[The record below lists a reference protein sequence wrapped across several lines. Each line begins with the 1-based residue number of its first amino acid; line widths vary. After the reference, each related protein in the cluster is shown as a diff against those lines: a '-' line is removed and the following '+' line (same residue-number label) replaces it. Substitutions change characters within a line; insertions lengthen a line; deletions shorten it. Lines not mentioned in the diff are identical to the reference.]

1 MANKKHSTLA
11 LAILLM
17 TTACSTQFANTGQ
30 NTPGIAEA
38 TPAATRAQPPSPVPT
53 PVPAPPTPEASTPTV
68 RWLELLRRT
77 PYPYSTPLPPPEPT
91 ILDGTYT
98 KFDPRQA
105 GHVPCK
111 RCPAYPPGG
120 GVWRLNLDRGIFRVY
135 HRLTGWVTL
144 GSFTV
149 SEDRIEFFNDPHCF
163 QDTGLYIWELT
174 DGELTLKL
182 VEDNCGV
189 YLRAN
194 NLVALPWQSCQ
205 PPSTEAAITNH
216 WPTPVGC
223 DTTNT
228 TD

>member
-1 MANKKHSTLA
+1 MAHKKHSTLA

-17 TTACSTQFANTGQ
+17 TAACSAQIANTRQ
-30 NTPGIAEA
+30 NTLGIAEA
-38 TPAATRAQPPSPVPT
+38 TPVATPVPPPSRIPTPVPT
-53 PVPAPPTPEASTPTV
+53 PPTPEPITPTV
-68 RWLELLRRT
+68 KWLELLRRT

-105 GHVPCK
+105 EHIPCK

-120 GVWRLNLDRGIFRVY
+120 GVWRLKLDKGIFRVY
-135 HRLTGWVTL
+135 HHLTGWVTL

-149 SEDRIEFFNDPHCF
+149 SEDRVEFFNDPHCF
-163 QDTGLYIWELT
+163 QDTGVYTWDLE
-174 DGELTLKL
+174 DGKLTLEL

-189 YLRAN
+189 YLRAR

-223 DTTNT
+223 DMTETA
-228 TD
+228 D